1 MSGNCR
7 TFIDARTLAGRLDDE
22 RLRLFDCRFDL
33 AHPDAGRE
41 LYALGHLPGAR
52 YADLNRDLSS
62 PVTTSSGR
70 HPLPAPETF
79 ATTLRGWGVDADS
92 LVVAY
97 DDGNGA
103 YAARLWW
110 LLRWLG
116 HADVCVLD
124 GGFAHWTQLG
134 LAVTTAVPTRAAP
147 GNFVPHADPTMIVD
161 STEVLAAAESSGRQ
175 VLDARSPE
183 RFRGDVE
190 PIDSVA
196 GHVPGARN
204 LPFTATV
211 SADGR
216 TLDRDA
222 LRARL
227 QSALGDTDAAR
238 AVAMCGSGVTAC
250 RLLLAFEHAGLVGA
264 KLYPGSWSEWI
275 RDPDRPVAR
284 GPG

>member
-1 MSGNCR
+1 MSATCR
-7 TFIDARTLAGRLDDE
+7 TFIDARTLADRLGDA

-33 AHPDAGRE
+33 ARPDAGRE

-52 YADLNRDLSS
+52 HADLNRDLSA
-62 PVTTSSGR
+62 PITFSSGR
-70 HPLPAPETF
+70 HPLPAPDVF
-79 ATTLRGWGVDADS
+79 AATLRGWTVGGDS
-92 LVVAY
+92 WVVAY

-116 HADVCVLD
+116 HEDVCVLD
-124 GGFAHWTQLG
+124 GGLAHWTQLG
-134 LAVTTAVPTRAAP
+134 LPVTTAVPPPGAP
-147 GNFVPHADPTMIVD
+147 GNFVPRVVPTMTVD
-161 STEVLAAAESSGRQ
+161 SSEVLAAAGSSQRQ

-183 RFRGDVE
+183 RFRGDSE

-204 LPFTATV
+204 LPFAATV

-216 TLDRDA
+216 TLERDA

-227 QSALGDTDAAR
+227 QRALGDTDVTQ

-250 RLLLAFEHAGLVGA
+250 RLLLAFEHAGLGGA

-284 GPG
+284 GTD